1 MMTLT
6 ERINELNTLL
16 KQDEFSVRLQERF
29 KNNQVKRGLVLQSA
43 KYNSS
48 PTFIWMMI
56 FGIGR
61 MRKL

>member
-16 KQDEFSVRLQERF
+16 EKDEFSVALQERF

-48 PTFIWMMI
+48 PIL

>member
-29 KNNQVKRGLVLQSA
+29 KNN
-43 KYNSS
+43 
-48 PTFIWMMI
+48 
-56 FGIGR
+56 
-61 MRKL
+61 